1 MSGPR
6 AARGWGARHLT
17 LTSPRPQLQTSGGGG
32 GGNVLEFP
40 GAGSEGKSVPEMS
53 RAGPGAAAVPEGG
66 GGASAG
72 GCQSPGLFL
81 TRLLRLRAQVPA
93 RSCSPLRPGVS
104 RPTKSLSRVPETRPG
119 HRGSVQAPVVPQ
131 PSSQCVCPSLPAP
144 RKPPQRAAGG
154 PQPPAPPWGAP
165 LASVGVPVPASA
177 GRPASPS
184 VGAAVL
190 GVRSGR
196 GAESGW
202 WAQGRGI
209 NGLPR
214 PGPRSERA
222 WSPPQTN
229 GGPGPPHLPRRPG
242 LPRPRATGQAKKSWC
257 GGAGVP
263 RLGCS
268 ISGPVT
274 NSRSL
279 LLLARSP
286 KVAVHGP
293 AGPPWGPWEPG
304 SVSSHV
310 RVHTAIFWGPTAAP
324 TALCSPFSPMGAS
337 ATWPRG
343 SGVGAALPGASS
355 CLPAL
360 EQERG
365 LLGGVLDVWPCP
377 GCPVRRPVVHSTP
390 PSMSLLVRRRRQ
402 PGTRAAWGLGRP
414 CIASPPQRG
423 PVPRLGPRPG
433 PRPAPPS
440 GAP

>member
-1 MSGPR
+1 
-6 AARGWGARHLT
+6 
-17 LTSPRPQLQTSGGGG
+17 
-32 GGNVLEFP
+32 
-40 GAGSEGKSVPEMS
+40 MS

-177 GRPASPS
+177 GQPASPS

-242 LPRPRATGQAKKSWC
+242 LPRPRATVQAKKSWC
-257 GGAGVP
+257 GGG
-263 RLGCS
+263 G
-268 ISGPVT
+268 
-274 NSRSL
+274 
-279 LLLARSP
+279 
-286 KVAVHGP
+286 
-293 AGPPWGPWEPG
+293 
-304 SVSSHV
+304 
-310 RVHTAIFWGPTAAP
+310 
-324 TALCSPFSPMGAS
+324 GA
-337 ATWPRG
+337 
-343 SGVGAALPGASS
+343 
-355 CLPAL
+355 
-360 EQERG
+360 EIG
-365 LLGGVLDVWPCP
+365 LLYFGTSDKLEKPPAPCKEPEGG
-377 GCPVRRPVVHSTP
+377 R
-390 PSMSLLVRRRRQ
+390 
-402 PGTRAAWGLGRP
+402 
-414 CIASPPQRG
+414 
-423 PVPRLGPRPG
+423 PRPG
-433 PRPAPPS
+433 RAS
-440 GAP
+440 VGSLGAWLRLVPCQGPHRDFLGTDGRSYSSLFPF